1 MFKKSLSGTIKR
13 QRRKACGE
21 RVTQK
26 SDLRGRRGSRRL
38 ITENDDDDAD
48 DEKMTSVAS
57 PLPHLNAQTVHASQV
72 VYSHLIKI
80 IVSVC

>member
-38 ITENDDDDAD
+38 ITENDDDAV